1 MKQTVWAEQRELSA
15 RTCDALIVV
24 PPFFELRYPS
34 LGAHVLQACAGAA
47 GFRVRAFYANL
58 LFASHIGLRRYTTL
72 AHAPLGTFLGERLFA
87 RAAYGVA
94 ALGAQANMFT
104 PERIYGTDLAPRI
117 YQDDLPYPAYRLEV
131 LQIEAQVP
139 AWVEAAGKYIAGLG
153 IPIIGATTT
162 FQQTA
167 PAIALL
173 AAVRR
178 HASGVTTIIGGANCE
193 GEMAEG
199 IQSIA
204 PFIDY
209 VFSGE
214 SELTFPEALRGLA
227 RGDPPA
233 ERIIQGKPCDE
244 MDAIPPLDYDDYFDQ
259 RAAYLNAPDDAM
271 VGRASVPYETS
282 RGCWWGQKQHCT
294 FCGLNGEGMAFRSR
308 SPDRVIDELRAL
320 AEKYHPASVIMA
332 DNIMPYTYFSTVV
345 PRLATELPG
354 LNIFYEQKANLP
366 RERLVLLKRAGI
378 HSIQPG
384 IESLSSELLTLM
396 RKGTT
401 ARQNIALLRDARG
414 VQIALA
420 YGLLWGFPG
429 DRPAWYEETLALLPL
444 IHHLQPPAAFAPL
457 GIDRFSPYFDK
468 AEQFGISDKT
478 PYPGYRDFLPASAEV
493 EKVAYHF
500 TGAYRS
506 AADEAPDLMRAVNQ
520 AVGAWQASWTGR
532 QPPELRIRK
541 YAGVFCLVDTRGL
554 LGCRPV
560 EVLGAREARRLIVSE
575 PYDDSPEQRSLIR
588 RNLALNLD
596 GYFVPLAVAD
606 QAIFMRVHEAA
617 AWKLPET
624 EQPSALRRHHATRH
638 TAPVAGSARTRC
650 RSPGWQNKR
659 TRSKDPLRSLCR
671 SSGRPRTHLRSRQQ
685 RRASRYWRRPR
696 TSFQRPDRTSR
707 NHPTDRPRTTSR
719 WRHRQR
725 TSSRCSGRCNTRPP
739 WRDPS
744 CKPCRCS
751 GRRHK

>member
-1 MKQTVWAEQRELSA
+1 MKQNLSAEPRELSA
-15 RTCDALIVV
+15 RTCDALILV
-24 PPFFELRYPS
+24 PPFFELRYPC

-47 GFRVRAFYANL
+47 GFRVRAFYTNV
-58 LFASHIGLRRYTTL
+58 LFASHIGVPSYTTL
-72 AHAPLGTFLGERLFA
+72 AKAPLGTFLGERLFA
-87 RAAYGVA
+87 RAAYGVPP
-94 ALGAQANMFT
+94 LGAQAHMFT
-104 PERIYGTDLAPRI
+104 PERIYGTDLAPAI
-117 YQDDLPYPAYRLEV
+117 YHDDLPYAAYRLDV
-131 LQIEAQVP
+131 LRTEAQVP

-173 AAVRR
+173 GAVRR
-178 HASGVTTIIGGANCE
+178 YASGVTTIIGGANCE

-199 IQSIA
+199 IRSIA

-214 SELTFPEALRGLA
+214 SEQTFPELLRGLT

-233 ERIIQGKPCDE
+233 GRIIQGKPCDE
-244 MDAIPPLDYDDYFDQ
+244 MDAIPPLDYDDYFEQ
-259 RAAYLNAPDDAM
+259 RAAYLNPSDDAE

-282 RGCWWGQKQHCT
+282 RGCWWGAKHHCT
-294 FCGLNGEGMAFRSR
+294 FCGLNGGGMAFRSR

-320 AEKYHPASVIMA
+320 TAKYRPASVMMA
-332 DNIMPYTYFSTVV
+332 DNIMPHTYFSTVV

-354 LNIFYEQKANLP
+354 QNIFYEQKANLP

-401 ARQNIALLRDARG
+401 ARQNVALLRDARG
-414 VQIALA
+414 VQITLA

-429 DRPAWYEETLALLPL
+429 DRPDWYKETLAILPL

-457 GIDRFSPYFDK
+457 GIDRFSPYFDQ
-468 AEQFGISDKT
+468 AEQFGIRDMS
-478 PYPGYRDFLPASAEV
+478 PYPGYRDFLPAGAEV

-500 TGAYRS
+500 TGAFGC
-506 AADEAPDLMRAVNQ
+506 AAVEAPDLMRTVNQ

-554 LGCRPV
+554 PGCLPV

-588 RNLALNLD
+588 RNLALRLD

-606 QAIFMRVHEAA
+606 QSIFTRVNAA
-617 AWKLPET
+617 AASTLPGA
-624 EQPSALRRHHATRH
+624 EQHVGAWTPPPDGAGRAPAVQFLRPPGRTSHPTRQ
-638 TAPVAGSARTRC
+638 TAPVSGSA
-650 RSPGWQNKR
+650 P
-659 TRSKDPLRSLCR
+659 
-671 SSGRPRTHLRSRQQ
+671 
-685 RRASRYWRRPR
+685 
-696 TSFQRPDRTSR
+696 
-707 NHPTDRPRTTSR
+707 
-719 WRHRQR
+719 
-725 TSSRCSGRCNTRPP
+725 
-739 WRDPS
+739 
-744 CKPCRCS
+744 
-751 GRRHK
+751 